1 MMQRTKDLLSLSNHS
16 YCPEGYIPG
25 TRTGVRI
32 ITNSPTLAPTSLAYL
47 DRAPKKE
54 PTSQPI
60 TAYLFEGDGESSDET
75 FSVSAI
81 EEILQDRMAKSIAAV
96 VVFRSPPSLPN
107 ILSGLQPSSK
117 GLQCS
122 VSVI

>member
-1 MMQRTKDLLSLSNHS
+1 M

-32 ITNSPTLAPTSLAYL
+32 ITNSPTLSPSLLAYL

-60 TAYLFEGDGESSDET
+60 TAYLFEGDGESGDET
-75 FSVSAI
+75 FSAYAI
-81 EEILQDRMAKSIAAV
+81 EEILQDGMAKSVAAV
-96 VVFRSPPSLPN
+96 VVLGSPPSLPN
-107 ILSGLQPSSK
+107 ILSGLQLSSK
-117 GLQCS
+117 GLQDDEAARS
-122 VSVI
+122 NDNKTE